1 MLISNL
7 RTYVA
12 LEVPE
17 PTLHCTSPLAAIEL
31 GTDLVEKSA
40 AFEVLLRRLQAV
52 NWADAQGKW
61 DQACFMEELPSE
73 RTPPVHGTIVR
84 SLLKTARL
92 VATSSAT
99 FASPASPQPA
109 SAFARIAAGS

>member
-1 MLISNL
+1 MD
-7 RTYVA
+7 
-12 LEVPE
+12 
-17 PTLHCTSPLAAIEL
+17 LAVIEL

-61 DQACFMEELPSE
+61 DQACLMEELPSE

-84 SLLKTARL
+84 SLLKTAQL
-92 VATSSAT
+92 VDQ
-99 FASPASPQPA
+99 ASGKTAMPDN
-109 SAFARIAAGS
+109 G